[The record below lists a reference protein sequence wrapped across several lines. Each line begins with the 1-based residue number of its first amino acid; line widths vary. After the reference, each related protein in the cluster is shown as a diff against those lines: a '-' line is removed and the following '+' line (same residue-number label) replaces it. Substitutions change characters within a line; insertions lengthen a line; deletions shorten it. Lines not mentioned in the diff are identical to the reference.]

1 MKRSTASVLCLFITC
16 VTVVGLACRDG
27 KAAEKLV
34 KPSKSQAGVVGA
46 DFIFEQASFPQCHA
60 STVEESGGKLVVV
73 WFGGT
78 HEKHADVGIWVSR
91 LVGSGWTDPVEV
103 ANGIQHS
110 DKRYPCWNPVLFQQ
124 PGGALQLY
132 FKVGPSPTTWW
143 GELTES
149 RDNGVTWS
157 EPRRLPEDILGPVKN
172 KPILLKSG
180 ALLCGS
186 STEHDGWQVQFEITS
201 DAGKTWKLVGPIN
214 DASVFNVIQPTLLV
228 HPAGAIQALCRS
240 KESIIVETWST
251 DSGKTWS
258 KLQPTSLPNP
268 NSGIDGVTLKDG
280 RQLLVYNHTTRE
292 KGKWGGPRSKLNV
305 AVSKDGKNWLAAVE
319 LENEPGEFSY
329 PAVIQSADGL
339 VHITYTWKRKRVK
352 RVVLDPKQLKLKE
365 MVEGNWPK

>member
-1 MKRSTASVLCLFITC
+1 
-16 VTVVGLACRDG
+16 
-27 KAAEKLV
+27 
-34 KPSKSQAGVVGA
+34 
-46 DFIFEQASFPQCHA
+46 
-60 STVEESGGKLVVV
+60 
-73 WFGGT
+73 
-78 HEKHADVGIWVSR
+78 
-91 LVGSGWTDPVEV
+91 
-103 ANGIQHS
+103 
-110 DKRYPCWNPVLFQQ
+110 VLFQQ